1 MPSGEWP
8 YDPTET
14 FSQDELTEAY
24 RLRRF
29 VTPSPSLKRRDSC
42 PHLTPCPNVRVCVEE
57 IAWYLR
63 HQTEIEAA
71 S

>member
-1 MPSGEWP
+1 MRSGEWP
-8 YDPTET
+8 YVPET
-14 FSQDELTEAY
+14 FSAEELAEAY

-29 VTPSPSLKRRDSC
+29 VTPAPTLKRRDHC
-42 PHLTPCPNVRVCVEE
+42 PHATPCPNGRVCVEE

-63 HQTEIEAA
+63 HQAEIEGA